1 MTGNNGFNEK
11 QSLAL
16 IRDMIEVSSRNIKKD
31 GLLILI
37 WGLVIFLGRF
47 LNFFPEVQLIAKRL
61 MLVFDVLA
69 WGLGLGA
76 IGFTICYIYKQRKRT
91 KTYIGLT
98 ARYTWVGILVVYNLV
113 AIITNVKTGES
124 NFEMLHP
131 IQMSLIGLALF
142 ITGGLYRE
150 KLLLAG
156 GLIYWV
162 AAFIAVRYEMPYQF
176 MIESIAGL
184 LGFAIPGA
192 WLYYQYRQKH
202 V

>member
-1 MTGNNGFNEK
+1 MTGNNDFTEK
-11 QSLAL
+11 QSMAL

-76 IGFTICYIYKQRKRT
+76 IGFTIFYIYKQRKRT

-113 AIITNVKTGES
+113 AIITNVKTGET

-162 AAFIAVRYEMPYQF
+162 AAFIAVGYEMPYQF

-184 LGFAIPGA
+184 LGFVIPGA
-192 WLYYQYRQKH
+192 WLYYQYRQRH